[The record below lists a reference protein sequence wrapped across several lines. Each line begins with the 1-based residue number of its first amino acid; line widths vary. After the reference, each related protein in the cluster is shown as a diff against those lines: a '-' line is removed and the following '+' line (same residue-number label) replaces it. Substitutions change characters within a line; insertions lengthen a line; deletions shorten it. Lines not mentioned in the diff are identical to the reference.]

1 MAIDRD
7 DLEPRFK
14 FEVAELSEGRHAGK
28 CYACG
33 SCTGTC
39 PVSQVI
45 PEFDPRKI
53 LHMIILGL
61 KNRLLSSNLIWYCTG
76 CRNCTFVC
84 PQNVQFSEVVKALRI
99 LALRDGY
106 VNENALAEMGK
117 LAVVNEKYCTGC
129 LTCVRVCPFD
139 APYMENGSNLA
150 HIEPVKCVACGICVS
165 ECPAM
170 AIELKTSEDVRQFAS
185 CEFLLSR
192 EL

>member
-7 DLEPRFK
+7 ELEPRFK
-14 FEVAELSEGRHAGK
+14 FEVAELPEGKHVK
-28 CYACG
+28 ECYACG

-53 LHMIILGL
+53 LHMIALGL
-61 KNRLLSSNLIWYCTG
+61 KNRLLSSDLIWYCTG
-76 CRNCTFVC
+76 CQTCKFVC
-84 PQNVQFSEVVKALRI
+84 PQDVSFNDVIKALRI

-106 VNENALAEMGK
+106 VDAETLGEMGK
-117 LAVVNEKYCTGC
+117 LAVVDEKRCVAC
-129 LTCVRVCPFD
+129 LTCVRVCPFGV
-139 APYMENGSNLA
+139 PYVGEDSVA

-165 ECPAM
+165 ECPAK
-170 AIELKTSEDVRQFAS
+170 AIELQTSQDVRQFAS

>member
-1 MAIDRD
+1 MAIDRNE
-7 DLEPRFK
+7 LEPRFK
-14 FEVAELSEGRHAGK
+14 FEVEELPEGEHVK
-28 CYACG
+28 ECYTCG

-61 KNRLLSSNLIWYCTG
+61 KNRLLSSDLIWYCTG
-76 CRNCTFVC
+76 CQACKVVC
-84 PQNVQFSEVVKALRI
+84 PQDVSFSDVIKALRT

-106 VNENALAEMGK
+106 MDAERLGEMGK
-117 LAVVNEKYCTGC
+117 LAIVNEQYCVGC
-129 LTCVRVCPFD
+129 LTCVRVCPFGV
-139 APYMENGSNLA
+139 PYMGDSIA
-150 HIEPVKCVACGICVS
+150 HIEPVECVACGICVG
-165 ECPAM
+165 ECPAK
-170 AIELKTSEDVRQFAS
+170 AIELKTSQDVRRFAS

>member
-1 MAIDRD
+1 MAIDKD

-53 LHMIILGL
+53 LHMIVLGL
-61 KNRLLSSNLIWYCTG
+61 KKRLLSSNLIWYCTG

-99 LALRDGY
+99 LALKDGY
-106 VNENALAEMGK
+106 VNENTLAEMGK

-139 APYMENGSNLA
+139 APYMESRSNLA

-165 ECPAM
+165 ECPAK